1 MLSGIFS
8 LPKKSRNIFCHCWK
22 SERWKRNNLSFSP
35 ISFANT
41 GVMSIQALWELTCW
55 TIKYR
60 NTQFFA
66 IDDWWISD
74 YNSYIFQQPA
84 TLFVEALEDT
94 ILIQIDYN
102 AEGLLKETIPKFE
115 KFFRI
120 ITERAFAFL
129 QQRMLSNLSKTAE
142 ERYEEFMQRY
152 AEIAKRVPQ
161 YALASYLGMSTEYL
175 SKLRNN
181 RLAKK
186 SWTISIKFPKTVH
199 FYFFRVIVALYCQY

>member
-1 MLSGIFS
+1 M
-8 LPKKSRNIFCHCWK
+8 
-22 SERWKRNNLSFSP
+22 
-35 ISFANT
+35 
-41 GVMSIQALWELTCW
+41 
-55 TIKYR
+55 
-60 NTQFFA
+60 
-66 IDDWWISD
+66 ISD

-84 TLFVEALEDT
+84 TLFVEALVDT

-186 SWTISIKFPKTVH
+186 S
-199 FYFFRVIVALYCQY
+199 